1 MSVIFDVFSAIGNFL
16 GSVIDTVSYLM
27 QFISTLINDFTDLLS
42 VTPAAF
48 QTIIAT
54 FAITSIVIACKR
66 LIL

>member
-1 MSVIFDVFSAIGNFL
+1 MGTIIDVFSAIGNFL

-27 QFISTLINDFTDLLS
+27 QFISGLINDFADLLQ
-42 VTPAAF
+42 VTPLAF
-48 QTIIAT
+48 HTIVTT